1 MRFAQLFVVLNRF
14 LFWDV
19 FIGCWYD
26 RYRVFFDERNG
37 SRLLLFLFFFN
48 LHLLLLF
55 FDDDTHPNLLAKST
69 ILDHESEVSY
79 VVTRLSRGLELLGD
93 AAGAILKNWFIKY
106 LILRGKLITL
116 SLFQLNSSGPLV
128 GSSVC
133 EVPLFEEFLAWFNEQ
148 LLRLAFE
155 ELSIQHFCHSV
166 LVGWLL
172 RYFHFFPVSFQW
184 SRIFLK
190 NVTHAFLHESGKLI
204 TDHVEQARK
213 LVHRKLACA
222 LARLAGL
229 LALGSH
235 LGSLAGATCNFLLP
249 KNFISWLS
257 QPIGLFVEIF
267 CLHAHTNNH
276 NTSLVQV
283 AASWP
288 IVHIE
293 RATLVRRV
301 TVSLSLELW
310 RHQAHHLLRFL
321 LSRLHLG

>member
-1 MRFAQLFVVLNRF
+1 MRFTQLFVVLNRF

-19 FIGCWYD
+19 FIGCRYD

-37 SRLLLFLFFFN
+37 SRLLFFLFFFN

-166 LVGWLL
+166 
-172 RYFHFFPVSFQW
+172 
-184 SRIFLK
+184 
-190 NVTHAFLHESGKLI
+190 
-204 TDHVEQARK
+204 
-213 LVHRKLACA
+213 
-222 LARLAGL
+222 
-229 LALGSH
+229 
-235 LGSLAGATCNFLLP
+235 
-249 KNFISWLS
+249 
-257 QPIGLFVEIF
+257 
-267 CLHAHTNNH
+267 
-276 NTSLVQV
+276 
-283 AASWP
+283 
-288 IVHIE
+288 
-293 RATLVRRV
+293 
-301 TVSLSLELW
+301 
-310 RHQAHHLLRFL
+310 
-321 LSRLHLG
+321 